1 MVPKR
6 AILASVIERSFPI
19 LGTPDLRR
27 ALDFYVGLLGGV
39 VSYQF
44 PEKGTP
50 RYVTLRLGSSS
61 LGLGQSDSPGLASER
76 FQLCAYTKDVDETL
90 ARLRTAGAPVLIEPA
105 DQSWGER
112 MARVADPDSNYVTL
126 FADLSRRPIGR

>member
-6 AILASVIERSFPI
+6 AILARVVERSFPI

-44 PEKGTP
+44 PEKDTP
-50 RYVTLRLGSSS
+50 RYGNAWRAWLI
-61 LGLGQSDSPGLASER
+61 
-76 FQLCAYTKDVDETL
+76 
-90 ARLRTAGAPVLIEPA
+90 RTA
-105 DQSWGER
+105 
-112 MARVADPDSNYVTL
+112 TT
-126 FADLSRRPIGR
+126 